1 MHPASN
7 VLRLPHLQGTN
18 FMNPM
23 NPMNPMNSIYA
34 IKPMKVT
41 IKSVAASARMLW
53 AIAIFCAVSGHSLAA
68 IPIQK
73 WTLTNGATV
82 FLVES
87 PAIAM
92 LDVQIDF
99 DAGSRRD
106 PFDKAGLA
114 SVTAGQAGNGVAAR
128 AGLPALDENAL
139 GEAWADLGAQYSS
152 SAGSDRMSFSLRT
165 LTEPDLLAK
174 AVTLAARQIGEPA
187 FADNVWQ
194 RDRQKAVASLKESYN
209 RPANVAG
216 RAYSQAVYGNHPYGF
231 EPTEAT
237 LGRISVADMQ
247 QFYASGVVPCR
258 ARISMVGAITREQAD
273 GIAQQLLGRL
283 PQAACATLPA
293 LPAVPDVVALT
304 QPQQKNIAFDAAQA
318 QVLFGQP
325 GYKRNDP
332 AFFPLLVG
340 NYILGGGGFVSR
352 LQNEV
357 REKRGLTYGASSNFA
372 PGLHAGAFTVSLQTR
387 PDQAAQALDVAR
399 GVVEDFVANGPT
411 AAELKAAKDN
421 LIGGFALLIDSNRK
435 LLGNISNIAWNNLP
449 LDYLDTWR
457 SQVEK
462 VTLED
467 IKTAFAAKLQPDN
480 MVIVVLGGAP

>member
-1 MHPASN
+1 
-7 VLRLPHLQGTN
+7 
-18 FMNPM
+18 
-23 NPMNPMNSIYA
+23 
-34 IKPMKVT
+34 MKST
-41 IKSVAASARMLW
+41 IKSIADCTRICWTAAIL
-53 AIAIFCAVSGHSLAA
+53 CAFSGYAAAA

-73 WTLTNGATV
+73 WTLPNGATV

-106 PFDKAGLA
+106 PLEKAGLA

-139 GEAWADLGAQYSS
+139 GEAWADLGAQYGS
-152 SAGSDRMSFSLRT
+152 SAGGDRMSFSLRS

-174 AVTLAARQIGEPA
+174 AVALAARQIGEPA
-187 FADNVWQ
+187 FTDSVWQ
-194 RDRQKAVASLKESYN
+194 RDRQKAIASLKESYN
-209 RPANVAG
+209 RPGNVAG

-237 LGRISVADMQ
+237 LGRISAADMQ
-247 QFYASGVVPCR
+247 QFYTSGVVGCR
-258 ARISMVGAITREQAD
+258 ARISMVGAVTRVQAD
-273 GIAQQLLGRL
+273 GIAQQLLARL

-293 LPAVPDVVALT
+293 LPVIPEVAALT
-304 QPQQKNIAFDAAQA
+304 QAQQKNIAFDAAQA
-318 QVLFGQP
+318 QVLVGQP

-357 REKRGLTYGASSNFA
+357 REKRGLTYGASSNFS

-399 GVVEDFVANGPT
+399 TVVKDFVANGPT
-411 AAELKAAKDN
+411 ELELKAAKDN

-449 LDYLDTWR
+449 LDYLDTWTR
-457 SQVEK
+457 QVDK
-462 VTLED
+462 VTLQD
-467 IKTAFAAKLQPDN
+467 VKAAFADKLQPDK
-480 MVIVVLGGAP
+480 MVTIVLGGTP